1 MTPGGA
7 AAPGGT
13 AEAIVLAGGRASR
26 LGGIDK
32 PRLRVGQETL
42 LDGVIRALTDAGCRR
57 IVVAGPVAEES
68 AADHVEW
75 VREDPPFGGPVAGIA
90 AALER
95 VASPTVFV
103 LAGDLA
109 APESV
114 IARLRTP
121 DSSPVRPD
129 TARDRRAEPQ
139 GPPAHPSDSA
149 VLAAHED
156 GRCLSDPD
164 GRVQWLAGVY
174 RTAALRDGLA
184 ALPNGG
190 RDASLRQLLRGIR
203 ITTIAAS
210 AEAVRDVDTWDDVET
225 ARRERAERRE

>member
-1 MTPGGA
+1 M
-7 AAPGGT
+7 
-13 AEAIVLAGGRASR
+13 
-26 LGGIDK
+26 
-32 PRLRVGQETL
+32 
-42 LDGVIRALTDAGCRR
+42 
-57 IVVAGPVAEES
+57 
-68 AADHVEW
+68 H
-75 VREDPPFGGPVAGIA
+75 EDPPFGGPVAGIA

-95 VASPTVFV
+95 VTSPAVFV

-109 APESV
+109 APESIV
-114 IARLRTP
+114 ALLRAP
-121 DSSPVRPD
+121 DSSPSRHE
-129 TARDRRAEPQ
+129 TTLDRLTESSAPLTHPTYRAGLTE
-139 GPPAHPSDSA
+139 
-149 VLAAHED
+149 HED

-203 ITTIAAS
+203 ITTIAAA